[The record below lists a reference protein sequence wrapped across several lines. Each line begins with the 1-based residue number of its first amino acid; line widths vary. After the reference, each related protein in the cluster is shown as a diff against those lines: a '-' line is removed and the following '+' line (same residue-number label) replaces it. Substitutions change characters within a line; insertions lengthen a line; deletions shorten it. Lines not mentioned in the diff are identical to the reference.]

1 LLAVDALTEVSFD
14 NSFIHFFEQEA
25 NHFLTIGGKTT
36 TSQLFPFKN
45 GDTNIILTPASATN
59 QTCLIA
65 GADRVEAANCDSQKD
80 QVFQLA
86 EIV

>member
-1 LLAVDALTEVSFD
+1 M
-14 NSFIHFFEQEA
+14 I
-25 NHFLTIGGKTT
+25 IGGKTT

-45 GDTNIILTPASATN
+45 GNTNITLTPASATN
-59 QTCLIA
+59 KTCLIA
-65 GADRVEAANCDSQKD
+65 GADRVEAANCDNQKD

>member
-1 LLAVDALTEVSFD
+1 
-14 NSFIHFFEQEA
+14 
-25 NHFLTIGGKTT
+25 
-36 TSQLFPFKN
+36 LFPFKN
-45 GDTNIILTPASATN
+45 GSTDIILTPASATN

-65 GADRVEAANCDSQKD
+65 GADRVEAAKCDSQKD